1 MFQEYEKPAALESN
15 GLKNTRPNG
24 LTNENQFKR
33 RIDMNYSTTNQNK
46 FQQKSPHATG
56 ETYNPPKFR
65 FTLKHIICD
74 ECARPLYL
82 YGSNFIESYT
92 AGQANVLRALCDR
105 HAAELGGAE

>member
-1 MFQEYEKPAALESN
+1 MN
-15 GLKNTRPNG
+15 NHTTNTAN
-24 LTNENQFKR
+24 LQF
-33 RIDMNYSTTNQNK
+33 ISTTSQLDLLDDYFFNVMQI
-46 FQQKSPHATG
+46 P
-56 ETYNPPKFR
+56 
-65 FTLKHIICD
+65 CD